1 MLLIKELVFG
11 DLLLKLAWSVIPEE
25 EIYLRVNK
33 DNVASQKVMI
43 KNGAYRAG
51 EDEEHFFMR
60 IRKTSPK
67 QM

>member
-1 MLLIKELVFG
+1 
-11 DLLLKLAWSVIPEE
+11 
-25 EIYLRVNK
+25 
-33 DNVASQKVMI
+33 MI

-67 QM
+67 QMQLIPHLKSMKRMKERTINRKIKRI